1 MSGLTEWVDMML
13 ESRGFVRRA
22 HNVRLPEP
30 WWMLYDS
37 LYDNISTRPVM
48 EIDQINGGDLRIF
61 VWHPLN
67 TQDVIHEITDHAE
80 RCLFMKALGLA
91 DE

>member
-1 MSGLTEWVDMML
+1 
-13 ESRGFVRRA
+13 
-22 HNVRLPEP
+22 
-30 WWMLYDS
+30 
-37 LYDNISTRPVM
+37 M
-48 EIDQINGGDLRIF
+48 EIDQINGGGLRIF